1 MLVNQVSNTAQAAF
15 ALGRYGG
22 RVCGECYV

>member
-1 MLVNQVSNTAQAAF
+1 MLVNLVSNTDQAAF
-15 ALGRYGG
+15 ALGSYGG